1 LLLAGGLGVYFA
13 TSGDEP
19 KPTPPPEVKS
29 VERPTS
35 LTNDTVQIPVDEE
48 EDAGEAPPEEQP
60 GTVKRPRP
68 TGEVWSC
75 DGDLDVAII
84 SRVIA
89 QAQSSV
95 RACYERALRNDNQ
108 LQGQIKLEVRVTSEG
123 KVSHTRIAGNSLRDP
138 EVSKCVQGLA
148 KQWSFPAVTKGSCAI
163 FTAPFKLTP
172 KN

>member
-1 LLLAGGLGVYFA
+1 M
-13 TSGDEP
+13 
-19 KPTPPPEVKS
+19 
-29 VERPTS
+29 
-35 LTNDTVQIPVDEE
+35 QIPIDEE
-48 EDAGEAPPEEQP
+48 EDAGAEPTPEEP

-68 TGEVWSC
+68 PGDVWTC
-75 DGDLDVAII
+75 DGDLDIAVIQ
-84 SRVIA
+84 RVIA
-89 QAQSSV
+89 QAESSV

-123 KVSHTRIAGNSLRDP
+123 KVSHTRVQGTLRDP

-148 KQWSFPAVTKGSCAI
+148 KQWSFPAVSKGSCAV